1 MNIREKL
8 KTGYIYF
15 DGGMGTLLQSEGL
28 RPGELPET
36 WNKLRP
42 DKMTELHCRYLR
54 AGSNIINANT
64 FGANPLK
71 FGDECAEIVRH
82 GVANARRA
90 VEMCSDMG
98 RDHYVALDIGPLGK
112 ILKPFGTLPFEEA
125 VELFAAVVKAGAEGS
140 DLVLIETMNDAYETK
155 AAVLAAK
162 ENCDLPVFVTTVY
175 DERGKLMTG
184 ADPAAMAAMLEG
196 LGVDAFGMNC
206 SMGPRQM
213 LSIVPELVKHAG
225 IPVIVN
231 PNAGLPKSVNG
242 ETVYDVDAEE
252 FSDVMV
258 EIAAAGATVLGG
270 CCGTTPEYI
279 EKTVAKTEHLPF
291 RLPEEN
297 QDTVVSS
304 YTHAVT
310 FGDVPLLIGE
320 RINPTGKKKVKEAL
334 RSNNMD
340 YLLGEAVSQQEAGA
354 HILDVNVGLP
364 EIDEAEMMY
373 KAVTEIQAIT
383 DLPLQ
388 IDTVDPATL
397 ERALR
402 VYSGKALINS
412 VNGKAESM
420 NAVLP
425 LAAKYGGVVIALTI
439 DEDGIPDTAEG
450 RVRIAKKIISEAA
463 KYGIG
468 KKDVVVDP
476 LAMTISSDSRS
487 AAVTLEAVR
496 RIREELGVHV
506 SLGVSNISFG
516 LPRREIINSTF
527 FAMAMERGLS
537 AAIMNPL
544 SVDMMK
550 AYYSFV
556 ALRGYD
562 ESCMKYIGYVSAL
575 PAAEAVSTAAT
586 AAVPSEESD
595 VSPLRHAIV
604 KGLCNIA
611 SDAAKTRLETAAP
624 LDVIAEDIIPALD
637 TVGKGF
643 EEKTVFLPQLLM
655 SAEAAKAAFDAVKER
670 MPASEGE
677 GEKVIL
683 ATVKGD
689 IHDIGKNIVRVLL
702 ENYGFNVIDLGRDV
716 PPETVCAAALD
727 SGSEI
732 VGLSA
737 LMTTTVPAMEETIK
751 QLRKVAPNVKV
762 VVGGAVLT
770 QEYSDMIGADY
781 YAKDAME
788 TVRYAQRML
797 RGE

>member
-1 MNIREKL
+1 MNVLEKL
-8 KTGYIYF
+8 KSGFLYF

-54 AGSNIINANT
+54 AGSNIINTNT

-71 FGDECAEIVRH
+71 FGSECDEIVRL
-82 GVANARRA
+82 GVVNARRA
-90 VEMCSDMG
+90 VESCADMG

-140 DLVLIETMNDAYETK
+140 DLVIIETMNDAYETK

-162 ENCDLPVFVTTVY
+162 ENCDLPIFVTTVY

-196 LGVDAFGMNC
+196 LGVDAYGMNC
-206 SMGPRQM
+206 SLGPRQM
-213 LSIVPELVKHAG
+213 LSIVPELVKNSS

-242 ETVYDVDAEE
+242 ETVYDVDADE

-258 EIAAAGATVLGG
+258 EIALAGATVLGG
-270 CCGTTPEYI
+270 CCGTTPEFI
-279 EKTVAKTEHLPF
+279 AKTVAKTENLPF
-291 RLPEEN
+291 RLPEKKNE
-297 QDTVVSS
+297 TVVSS
-304 YTHAVT
+304 YTHAVA

-334 RSNNMD
+334 RESNMD
-340 YLLGEAVSQQEAGA
+340 YLLSEAVSQMEAGA

-364 EIDEAEMMY
+364 EIDESEMMY
-373 KAVTEIQAIT
+373 KAVTEIQAVT

-402 VYSGKALINS
+402 IYSGKPLINS

-420 NAVLP
+420 KAVLP

-450 RVRIAKKIISEAA
+450 RVRIAEKIIAEAA
-463 KYGIG
+463 KYGIE
-468 KKDVVVDP
+468 KKDIVVDP
-476 LAMTISSDSRS
+476 LAMTISSDTGS

-516 LPRREIINSTF
+516 LPHREIINSTF

-537 AAIMNPL
+537 AAIMNPM

-550 AYYSFV
+550 TYRSFV
-556 ALRGYD
+556 ALSGCD
-562 ESCMKYIGYVSAL
+562 ESCMKYIDFASSLPTAEQKAAAPVSSA
-575 PAAEAVSTAAT
+575 PT
-586 AAVPSEESD
+586 EESD
-595 VSPLRHAIV
+595 TSPLRHAIV
-604 KGLCNIA
+604 KGLCSIA
-611 SDAAKTRLETAAP
+611 SDEAKARLENTAP

-637 TVGKGF
+637 KVGKGF

-655 SAEAAKAAFDAVKER
+655 SAEAAKAAFEAVKER
-670 MPASEGE
+670 MPASAGE
-677 GEKVIL
+677 GEKVVL

-716 PPETVCAAALD
+716 PPEAVCDATVS
-727 SGSEI
+727 SGAQL

-737 LMTTTVPAMEETIK
+737 LMTTTVPSMEATIK
-751 QLRKVAPNVKV
+751 QLRVIAPGVKV

-770 QEYSDMIGADY
+770 QEYADMIGADY

-788 TVRYAQRML
+788 TVRYAQRLL
-797 RGE
+797 RNE